1 MAFAHDQIERKGK
14 TGRDER
20 EPEIEPA
27 GPGSKTDAPR
37 IGHDPQQE
45 HGPGRQYINGQKC
58 RGVAAMIGVEEE
70 GGKRSEEHTSELQSL
85 MRISYAVFCWK
96 KKQKKKKLRQE

>member
-70 GGKRSEEHTSELQSL
+70 GGKIDENYPFLDPGYRSEERRVGKEGVRT
-85 MRISYAVFCWK
+85 V
-96 KKQKKKKLRQE
+96 

>member
-1 MAFAHDQIERKGK
+1 MACGHDQIERKGQ

-70 GGKRSEEHTSELQSL
+70 GGKIDEISPFLRSEEHTSELQSL
-85 MRISYAVFCWK
+85 MRISYADFCLK
-96 KKQKKKKLRQE
+96 KK